1 MRFLE
6 TPLDGVFI
14 IEPDL
19 IADARGFFARTF
31 CAREFEA
38 HGLDPTV
45 AQCNVSH
52 TDRRGTIRGLH
63 FQVPPVGETK
73 LVRCVRGAL
82 HDVVVDVRPS
92 SPTRGAH
99 VAVTLSAENR
109 RTLYI
114 PALFAHGFQ
123 TLLDQTEVEYQMGAF
138 YAPEH
143 QRGLRYDDPI
153 LGIQWPLPVAA
164 ISDRDACW
172 PLLEDSAAI
181 ARLIA

>member
-1 MRFLE
+1 MTPAKDESVTQTLRENEYPCILNANAMRFLE
-6 TPLDGVFI
+6 TELDGGFI
-14 IEPDL
+14 IEPEPL
-19 IADARGFFARTF
+19 EDARGFFARTF

-45 AQCNVSH
+45 AQRNVSH
-52 TDRRGTIRGLH
+52 TVRRGTIRGLH
-63 FQVPPVGETK
+63 FQAPPATETK

-123 TLLDQTEVEYQMGAF
+123 TLLEQTE
-138 YAPEH
+138 
-143 QRGLRYDDPI
+143 
-153 LGIQWPLPVAA
+153 
-164 ISDRDACW
+164 
-172 PLLEDSAAI
+172 
-181 ARLIA
+181 